1 MKKVQYTR
9 KVRKGFVKYV
19 TTVLACHY
27 MRTLRYLA
35 GAYYPQSPW
44 YRVSPASPQ
53 AEPTTPAT
61 NNEAISS
68 LESTG
73 SLSPTVIS

>member
-1 MKKVQYTR
+1 MKNNQYTR
-9 KVRKGFVKYV
+9 KVQEVFVNYV
-19 TTVLACHY
+19 IAARACHY
-27 MRTLRYLA
+27 TRTLRYLE
-35 GAYYPQSPW
+35 GAYYPESPW
-44 YRVSPASPQ
+44 YRASPASPQ

-73 SLSPTVIS
+73 SLLPTLIS